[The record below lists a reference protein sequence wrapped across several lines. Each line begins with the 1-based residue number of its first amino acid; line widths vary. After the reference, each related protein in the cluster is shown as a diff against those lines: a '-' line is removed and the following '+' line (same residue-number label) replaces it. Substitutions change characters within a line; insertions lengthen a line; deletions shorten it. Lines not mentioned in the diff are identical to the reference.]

1 MNVTRKT
8 LQTLVAA
15 IFVTSMFIFS
25 LAVSHAEDKKND
37 DARENTYVLSY
48 AVKGSFGTASY
59 VTVAGLAS
67 QEECNRLGI
76 ERTANP
82 DQKHHPFPAGQYTC
96 HASPMRIFAVA
107 VPHAEEDTRINA
119 YVLSYAVKG
128 SFGTASYVIVP
139 GLASQEECN
148 RLGIERTA
156 NPDQKHHP
164 FRAGQYVCKPISA
177 RIEDEETT
185 GDIKTP
191 K

>member
-96 HASPMRIFAVA
+96 HASPMRVFAVA

-128 SFGTASYVIVP
+128 SFGTASYVLFATIASSAGV
-139 GLASQEECN
+139 GLAC
-148 RLGIERTA
+148 G
-156 NPDQKHHP
+156 
-164 FRAGQYVCKPISA
+164 AGLWTHWLPLMTLPS
-177 RIEDEETT
+177 R
-185 GDIKTP
+185 
-191 K
+191 

>member
-1 MNVTRKT
+1 VIRRTR
-8 LQTLVAA
+8 QGPVAA
-15 IFVTSMFIFS
+15 IFVSSMFLSS
-25 LAVSHAEDKKND
+25 LAVSHAEDKKTED
-37 DARENTYVLSY
+37 TSGNTYVLSY

-67 QEECNRLGI
+67 QEECNRLGV
-76 ERTANP
+76 EKTANP

-96 HASPMRIFAVA
+96 HTSPMRIFAMA
-107 VPHAEEDTRINA
+107 VSHAEDDPRGNT

-128 SFGTASYVIVP
+128 SFGTASYVTVP
-139 GLASQEECN
+139 GLAPQEECN
-148 RLGIERTA
+148 RLGVERTA

-164 FRAGQYVCKPISA
+164 FRAGQYICKPISA
-177 RIEDEETT
+177 RIEDEETM